1 MEQHL
6 NRIELKGRLGTIRT
20 NEVNGTKVANFS
32 VITEI
37 LYKTREGQV
46 ISEATW
52 FNVTLWDSKDAPD
65 FSQFAKGMPIHVIG
79 RMRTYKYTSAEGGE
93 KTFYEVLA
101 SKVRFLEAEEFDHIG

>member
-6 NRIELKGRLGTIRT
+6 NRIELKGRLGSIKF
-20 NEVNGTKVANFS
+20 NEVNGNKVANFS

-37 LYKTREGQV
+37 LYKTREGQI

-65 FSQFAKGMPIHVIG
+65 FNKFAKGMPIHVIG

-101 SKVRFLEAEEFDHIG
+101 SKVRFPEAEEFENI

>member
-6 NRIELKGRLGTIRT
+6 NRIELKGRLGSIKF
-20 NEVNGTKVANFS
+20 NEVNGNKVANFS

-37 LYKTREGQV
+37 LYKTREGQI

-65 FSQFAKGMPIHVIG
+65 FNKFAKGMPIHVIG

-101 SKVRFLEAEEFDHIG
+101 SKVRFLDAEEFDHI

>member
-6 NRIELKGRLGTIRT
+6 NRIELKGRVGTIRT

-65 FSQFAKGMPIHVIG
+65 FSRIVKGVPIHVTG
-79 RMRTYKYTSAEGGE
+79 RMRTNRYTSAEGVD
-93 KTFYEVLA
+93 KTFYEVMA
-101 SKVRFLEAEEFDHIG
+101 SKVRFPEAEEPDHI